1 MRLSGGLADLD
12 FLLSRGD
19 EGLVAGFGS
28 GSPIKSLSLLLLAW
42 MSQPAAVEGMMAKVE
57 V

>member
-1 MRLSGGLADLD
+1 VRLSGGLADLD

-19 EGLVAGFGS
+19 EGLVEGFGS

-42 MSQPAAVEGMMAKVE
+42 ISPAAVAVE
-57 V
+57 VAKLEV

>member
-19 EGLVAGFGS
+19 EGLVEGFGS

-42 MSQPAAVEGMMAKVE
+42 ISPAAVAVE
-57 V
+57 VAKLEV